1 MADAAVTR
9 EGGCLCGRV
18 RFTASGEPVAK
29 AFCHC
34 PSCRR
39 AAGAPVVAWA
49 MFPSESVRFTTEA
62 LSRYESSPGVVRGF
76 CSRCGTPVSYEGP
89 LIDGLIDLTIAAF
102 DLPGELKPDIHV
114 WHRHRLPW
122 MPVEDGAVTFDELPD
137 RPPSR

>member
-1 MADAAVTR
+1 MAEAAITR

-18 RFTASGEPVAK
+18 RFTASGEPGTR

-49 MFPSESVRFTTEA
+49 MFPMENVRFTAEA

-76 CSRCGTPVSYEGP
+76 CSHCGTPLSYEGP
-89 LIDGLIDLTIAAF
+89 LIEGRIDLTIAAF
-102 DLPGELKPDIHV
+102 DEPEGLQPDIHV
-114 WHRHRLPW
+114 WHRYRLPW
-122 MPVEDGAVTFDELPD
+122 MPVEDGAVTFDELPK
-137 RPPSR
+137 PPPG